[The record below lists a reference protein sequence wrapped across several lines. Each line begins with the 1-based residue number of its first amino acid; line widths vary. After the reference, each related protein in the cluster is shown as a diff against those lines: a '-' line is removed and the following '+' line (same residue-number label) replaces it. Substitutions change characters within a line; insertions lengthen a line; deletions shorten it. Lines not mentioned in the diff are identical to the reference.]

1 LPKGKPVECTLRRRV
16 SDGSLGGGKTLMMV
30 QWDVVEY
37 HGFIGIIY
45 KISWDSHT
53 IIIGFNGIFHE
64 ITVWSFNIAIV

>member
-1 LPKGKPVECTLRRRV
+1 
-16 SDGSLGGGKTLMMV
+16 MMV